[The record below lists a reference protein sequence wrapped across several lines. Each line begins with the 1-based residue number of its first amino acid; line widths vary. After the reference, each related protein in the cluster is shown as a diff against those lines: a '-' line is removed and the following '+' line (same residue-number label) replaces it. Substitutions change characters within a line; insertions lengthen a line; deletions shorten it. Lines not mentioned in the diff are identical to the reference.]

1 MARTDQDQGNHRGEL
16 GDFLRSRRDRLK
28 PEDAG
33 LRSFGERRRVP
44 GLRREELA
52 RLAGVS
58 VDYYVRFEQG
68 RAANVSDAVVA
79 AVATALR
86 LDGDETGHLHR
97 LVRAAAPASRAA
109 SAPPVQRVRPG
120 MLSLLRS
127 MPGTP
132 AFIVGRRTDVL
143 AWNPLF
149 ATLITDFSALP
160 EQQRNK
166 AWLVFLHEETR
177 GRFVNWETKA
187 RDLVAYLRLD
197 QGRHPDDPVSTRLVD
212 ELSLRSA
219 EFRRLWALH
228 EVRDKTHGGY
238 HLRHPRHRRVHPPV
252 RKPQPARRPRP
263 DADHVH
269 RGGRIPVGGGPA
281 DPRRADPGRGPR
293 TRRAPGLRSP

>member
-1 MARTDQDQGNHRGEL
+1 MAQADQGNHRGEL

-28 PEDAG
+28 PEDTG
-33 LRSFGERRRVP
+33 LPSFGERRRVP

-68 RAANVSDAVVA
+68 RAVNVSDAVVD
-79 AVATALR
+79 AVAAALR

-97 LVRAAAPASRAA
+97 LVRAAAPASRTA
-109 SAPPVQRVRPG
+109 SAPPVQQVRPG
-120 MLSLLRS
+120 MLGLLRS

-197 QGRHPDDPVSTRLVD
+197 RGRHPDDPAFTRLVD

-228 EVRDKTHGGY
+228 EVRGKTHGGY
-238 HLRHPRHRRVHPPV
+238 HLRHPATGEFTLAYESLTLPGDPDQTLIMYTAEAGSPSEAALRILAAQTRDVDPV
-252 RKPQPARRPRP
+252 LAGARPAE
-263 DADHVH
+263 VE
-269 RGGRIPVGGGPA
+269 
-281 DPRRADPGRGPR
+281 
-293 TRRAPGLRSP
+293 